1 DALREALADGT
12 IDAVATDHAPH
23 STLEKDCE
31 FSEASPGMI
40 GLELVVPVLLGL
52 VRTGKIPL
60 ARLVEALTRAPARVV
75 GLEPPSVR
83 EGAVAELVLVD
94 PEAAVSIDG
103 SRLRTKSRNTPWLGK
118 ALVGEVRMTLAGGE
132 IVFDLERG
140 R

>member
-1 DALREALADGT
+1 
-12 IDAVATDHAPH
+12 
-23 STLEKDCE
+23 DCE

-60 ARLVEALTRAPARVV
+60 GRLVDALTRAPARVV
-75 GLEPPSVR
+75 GIEPPAIR
-83 EGAVAELVLVD
+83 EGAMAELVLVD
-94 PEAAVSIDG
+94 PEAAVSIDP
-103 SRLRTKSRNTPWLGK
+103 SRLRSQSRNTPFLSGALGK

-132 IVFDLERG
+132 IVFDVERG